1 MFATN
6 FFLIADHFMNKYCP
20 LIGITLGGFQVFE
33 KPTYIPLGKF
43 TLLFGPNS
51 SGKSAI
57 QDAIDV
63 VKILE
68 SAERLFSEPDGGL
81 SESEGSQITQHFRVP
96 VHHLEPKVEPPQIY
110 VRKNSYLAID
120 RAVADA
126 VGKNSLVNQEMS
138 IPIEIENRWLNLAFL
153 SEYEL
158 IIASEMI
165 VQAYAGVL
173 TINLKHPIF
182 WNVLTTTNFEDV
194 AAANPEMVIFS
205 NGNFTVNG
213 ISGFNPLGI
222 GFHKSPRDWLK
233 LEYNSRSQNVSEAA
247 QNLLK
252 GALCEI
258 SCLVGYLMK
267 ATNEASRF
275 HWDNVDASR
284 RIPNPKE
291 LTIKLNSHRSD
302 DDLFGIDPGGDERYQ
317 NLAASISSRIA
328 NPSDHTFSSG
338 LTDKLPSAL
347 ADSVNN
353 ALMNHLFIE
362 KGYQIGFEC
371 AAYLSADDSR
381 NALEGNEVK
390 ATDLHLLV
398 RLHLVDAENRKLLLE
413 NVGTGIGYVLPV
425 LCAAFDDSGDGSLV
439 SPNEARFNPTIKGI
453 LDHPGYR
460 EGGLMS
466 SGLTVSFIQ
475 QPELHL
481 HPALQAALGDVFIE
495 ASGGQNQLI
504 IETHSEHL
512 LLRLLKRVRQTHQQ
526 VDIAPEL
533 RLKPED
539 LCVLYFDPQSNGT
552 TKVRRLR
559 VTREGD
565 FMDRWPNGFFT
576 ERDEELF

>member
-1 MFATN
+1 
-6 FFLIADHFMNKYCP
+6 MNKYCS

-81 SESEGSQITQHFRVP
+81 SESESNQIRQHFRVP
-96 VHHLEPKVEPPQIY
+96 VHHLETKEEPPQIY

-120 RAVADA
+120 RAVTDA

-138 IPIEIENRWLNLAFL
+138 IPIEIENRWLNLAFV

-165 VQAYAGVL
+165 VRAYAGVL

-194 AAANPEMVIFS
+194 ASANPEMVKFS
-205 NGNFTVNG
+205 NGNFTVHYV
-213 ISGFNPLGI
+213 SGFNPLGI

-233 LEYNSRSQNVSEAA
+233 LSYNPSSKNWSDAA
-247 QNLLK
+247 ENLVR

-284 RIPNPKE
+284 RIPTPKE
-291 LTIKLNSHRSD
+291 LTFNLSSHGSD
-302 DDLFGIDPGGDERYQ
+302 DELFGIDPGGDLRYL

-328 NPSDHTFSSG
+328 NPCDQPFMG
-338 LTDKLPSAL
+338 FTDKLPSAL

-371 AAYLSADDSR
+371 VAYLSADESR
-381 NALEGNEVK
+381 NALEGRGVK

-398 RLHLVDAENRKLLLE
+398 RLHLVDAENRKHLLG

-425 LCAAFDDSGDGSLV
+425 LCAAFHAPEDV
-439 SPNEARFNPTIKGI
+439 NEAWFNPMIKGN

-460 EGGLMS
+460 EGELAR
-466 SGLTVSFIQ
+466 GLTVSFIQ

-539 LCVLYFDPQSNGT
+539 LCVLYFDPQGDGT
-552 TKVRRLR
+552 TRVRRLR

-565 FMDRWPNGFFT
+565 FMDRWPKGFFT
-576 ERDEELF
+576 ERDKELF